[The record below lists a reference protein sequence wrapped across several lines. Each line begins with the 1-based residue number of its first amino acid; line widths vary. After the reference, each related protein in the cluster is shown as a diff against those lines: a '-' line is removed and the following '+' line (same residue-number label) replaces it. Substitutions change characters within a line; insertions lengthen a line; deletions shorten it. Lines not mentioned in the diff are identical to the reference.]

1 MFSTEILILHSKTGR
16 YEPVNTH
23 IPKPI
28 KVKEIL
34 KQRIKAQ
41 VEKDNKRRKALKGEE
56 NAKVKEQDK

>member
-16 YEPVNTH
+16 YEPVNKH

-41 VEKDNKRRKALKGEE
+41 VEKDNKRREALKGEE
-56 NAKVKEQDK
+56 KTKVHVQEK